1 MQLLKS
7 EKMRQMDLASF
18 ILTKSSKYVNELIEK
33 TWKMQD
39 AAEKLDR
46 EKKARLD
53 IMREQ
58 MGKECTTGCNKDW
71 LECALE
77 VLKQNNQ
84 HPYVYAAAI
93 RDLLINGRGKF
104 RNIMIIGPANCGKTF
119 MLKPLE
125 MIYDL
130 FSNPANDKYAWVG
143 ADTAEI
149 IVLQDFRWCRDCIPS
164 KDLLL
169 LLERETV
176 KLPALKNQFSTDVVS
191 KKDTPIFATSKSR
204 ITYTGKFNSTDDRET
219 EMMSVRWKFIE
230 FTHQITENEQK
241 QVAPCARCFAE
252 LTFPGETL
260 DI

>member
-1 MQLLKS
+1 
-7 EKMRQMDLASF
+7 
-18 ILTKSSKYVNELIEK
+18 
-33 TWKMQD
+33 
-39 AAEKLDR
+39 
-46 EKKARLD
+46 
-53 IMREQ
+53 

-71 LECALE
+71 LKCALE

-104 RNIMIIGPANCGKTF
+104 RNLMIIGPANCAKTF

-125 MIYDL
+125 LIYDV
-130 FSNPANDKYAWVG
+130 FSNPANDKYDWVG

-149 IVLQDFRWCRDCIPS
+149 TVLQDFRWCHDSILW
-164 KDLLL
+164 KDLFL
-169 LLERETV
+169 LLEGETV
-176 KLPALKNQFSTDVVS
+176 KLPAPKKQSFTDVVI
-191 KKDTPIFATSKSR
+191 KKDTPILATSKSR
-204 ITYTGKFNSTDDRET
+204 ITYTGTFNSTDDRET

-230 FTHQITENEQK
+230 FTHQITENEQN

-252 LTFPGETL
+252 LTFLGETL